1 MGRRKRKGNKREG
14 KKSQRKRPRKR
25 WMPWLLLAVAL
36 AGGYTLWVTGSG
48 SDRSPAVGEAA
59 PGFTL
64 PSNSGGTLSLADYKG
79 KRPVVLVFYM
89 FSD

>member
-1 MGRRKRKGNKREG
+1 MGKRKRKGNKREG
-14 KKSQRKRPRKR
+14 KKSQRKHPRKR

-36 AGGYTLWVTGSG
+36 ASGYAYWATGSG
-48 SDRSPAVGEAA
+48 PGRLPVLAEAA

-64 PSNSGGTLSLADYKG
+64 PSNSGGTVSLEDYKG
-79 KRPVVLVFYM
+79 KPVVLVFYM